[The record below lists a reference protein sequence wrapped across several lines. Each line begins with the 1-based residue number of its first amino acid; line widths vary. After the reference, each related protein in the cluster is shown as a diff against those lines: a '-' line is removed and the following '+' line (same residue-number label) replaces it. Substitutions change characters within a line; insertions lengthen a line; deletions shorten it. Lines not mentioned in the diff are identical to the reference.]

1 MLDGV
6 KIALG
11 AAAGALVAGL
21 AVFAWASLSLVPAAR
36 EEGKALAISDARAA
50 VFQQL
55 KERSETDAD
64 AAALPDAD
72 LCAALG
78 GVLADTECR

>member
-11 AAAGALVAGL
+11 AGAGAVVAAL
-21 AVFAWASLSLVPAAR
+21 AVFAWATLSLVPAAR
-36 EEGKALAISDARAA
+36 EEGKALAIAEARGA
-50 VFQQL
+50 VIEQL
-55 KERSETDAD
+55 KERSQTNAHVETLSA
-64 AAALPDAD
+64 AD

-78 GVLADTECR
+78 GVFTDAECR